1 MARRPIAYAL
11 LLWYLPACTVWRV
24 EQGVSPEQLIASQH
38 PNAVRVTRTDSSHI
52 VLLQPRIAAGDSL
65 SGVHNGAPASV
76 AVSDVAQVAIRK
88 VSAGKTI
95 GLLLGMSV
103 VVGGA
108 IVAMTV
114 GSWYDN

>member
-1 MARRPIAYAL
+1 MHILARRA
-11 LLWYLPACTVWRV
+11 
-24 EQGVSPEQLIASQH
+24 GVSPEQLIATAH
-38 PNAVRVTRTDSSHI
+38 PNAVRVTRRDSSRI
-52 VLLQPRIAAGDSL
+52 VLREPKIAAGDSL
-65 SGVHNGAPASV
+65 SGVHNGAPASI
-76 AVSDVAQVAIRK
+76 AVSDVTQVAIRK

-95 GLLLGMSV
+95 GLILGMSV